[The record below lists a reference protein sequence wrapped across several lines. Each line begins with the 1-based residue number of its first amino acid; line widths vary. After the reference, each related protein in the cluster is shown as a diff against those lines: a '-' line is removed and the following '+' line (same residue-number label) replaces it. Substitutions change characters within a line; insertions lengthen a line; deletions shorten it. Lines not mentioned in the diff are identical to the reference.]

1 MKLSMSGLSSV
12 SSSAVSGGAADASW
26 RRVLA
31 GMHSSTQAQM
41 QQQAIATH
49 RLAAQLE
56 RLSRAVVTGD
66 GATAEILSGSRP
78 ITPTAVEVEA
88 RISTRAAGGPGK
100 SPLGPS

>member
-1 MKLSMSGLSSV
+1 MKLSERPLVGV
-12 SSSAVSGGAADASW
+12 EQRRERRRRRRVVA
-26 RRVLA
+26 RVLA

-41 QQQAIATH
+41 QQQAIAAQ

-56 RLSRAVVTGD
+56 RLSRAVVSGD

-78 ITPTAVEVEA
+78 ITPTAIEVEA

-100 SPLGPS
+100 SPLGP

>member
-1 MKLSMSGLSSV
+1 MSE
-12 SSSAVSGGAADASW
+12 AEAW
-26 RRVLA
+26 RLA
-31 GMHSSTQAQM
+31 RARESHELQAQM

-56 RLSRAVVTGD
+56 RLSRAVVSGD

-100 SPLGPS
+100 SPLGP